1 MRFSYSITHVAGKL
15 LYTAD
20 ALSRAPLRED
30 NPENSDKQAEVES
43 FIATIIASLPASQ
56 QRLLGYQNAQA
67 ADSICSRII
76 TYCKS
81 GWPRSCND
89 SDVKPY
95 WNVRGNLTLHDE
107 LLLYGGRIV
116 VPKKLQMKTLHKIH
130 AGHQGIV
137 RCRLRATSSVWWPG
151 ISKDVEIY
159 VKKCPE
165 CVKMTANPR
174 DPLLTTPLPKYPWEK
189 VATDLFQ
196 HNGST
201 YLLAVDYF
209 SRYPEVIKLNSIT
222 SQAVISSL
230 KSIFTHHG
238 IPTVLVSDN
247 GPQFDSRDMKEF
259 ASTYGFQHITSSPY
273 YPQSNGLAERMVK
286 TVKSLLRN
294 TSDPYLALL
303 SYRATPLP
311 WCNYSPSELLIGR
324 RVKTD
329 IPQTT
334 DYLIPRWHFLPEFQQ
349 KDKEY
354 KEKQKEN
361 YDLQHRTR
369 SADVLPE
376 NSPVWVRTENTLVP
390 GRVISTATTPRSY
403 VVSTPTGII
412 RRNRQHLNPRL
423 NTTDSNS
430 DIDVDLSQDSPSI
443 NSQPERDETMTR
455 TQTGTQIRAPDR
467 LAYN

>member
-1 MRFSYSITHVAGKL
+1 M
-15 LYTAD
+15 
-20 ALSRAPLRED
+20 E
-30 NPENSDKQAEVES
+30 
-43 FIATIIASLPASQ
+43 
-56 QRLLGYQNAQA
+56 
-67 ADSICSRII
+67 
-76 TYCKS
+76 
-81 GWPRSCND
+81 
-89 SDVKPY
+89 
-95 WNVRGNLTLHDE
+95 
-107 LLLYGGRIV
+107 
-116 VPKKLQMKTLHKIH
+116 TLHKIH
-130 AGHQGIV
+130 ASHQGIV
-137 RCRLRATSSVWWPG
+137 RCQLRATSSVWWPG
-151 ISKDVEIY
+151 ISKDVESY

-174 DPLLTTPLPKYPWEK
+174 EPLLTSPLPKYPWEN

-201 YLLAVDYF
+201 NLLAVDNF
-209 SRYPEVIKLNSIT
+209 SRYPEVIKLNSTT

-230 KSIFTHHG
+230 KSIYSHHG

-259 ASTYGFQHITSSPY
+259 ASTYGFQHITSSPC
-273 YPQSNGLAERMVK
+273 YPQSNGLPERMVN
-286 TVKSLLRN
+286 TVKSLLRD
-294 TSDPYLALL
+294 TSDSYLALL
-303 SYRATPLP
+303 SYRATLWP

-329 IPQTT
+329 IPQTA
-334 DYLIPRWHFLPEFQQ
+334 DYFKKIPRWHFLPDFQQ
-349 KDKEY
+349 KDKGY

-376 NSPVWVRTENTLVP
+376 NSPDWVRTENTQVP

-403 VVSTPTGII
+403 VVSTLTGII
-412 RRNRQHLNPRL
+412 RRNQQHLNPGL

-430 DIDVDLSQDSPSI
+430 DIDIDLSQDTPSI
-443 NSQPERDETMTR
+443 NSQPERDKIMTT
-455 TQTGTQIRAPDR
+455 TQTGTQIGAPDR

>member
-1 MRFSYSITHVAGKL
+1 M
-15 LYTAD
+15 
-20 ALSRAPLRED
+20 
-30 NPENSDKQAEVES
+30 
-43 FIATIIASLPASQ
+43 
-56 QRLLGYQNAQA
+56 
-67 ADSICSRII
+67 
-76 TYCKS
+76 
-81 GWPRSCND
+81 
-89 SDVKPY
+89 
-95 WNVRGNLTLHDE
+95 
-107 LLLYGGRIV
+107 
-116 VPKKLQMKTLHKIH
+116 LQMETLHKIH

-137 RCRLRATSSVWWPG
+137 RRRLRATSSVWWPG
-151 ISKDVEIY
+151 ISKDVESY

-174 DPLLTTPLPKYPWEK
+174 EPLLTTPLPKYPWEK

-209 SRYPEVIKLNSIT
+209 SRYPEVIKLNSTT

-230 KSIFTHHG
+230 KSIFSHHG

-286 TVKSLLRN
+286 TVKSLLRD

-303 SYRATPLP
+303 SYRATPFP
-311 WCNYSPSELLIGR
+311 WCNYSPFELLMGR

-329 IPQTT
+329 IPQTA
-334 DYLIPRWHFLPEFQQ
+334 DYLIPRWHFLPNFQQ

-376 NSPVWVRTENTLVP
+376 NSPVWVRTGNTQVP

-412 RRNRQHLNPRL
+412 RRNRQLLNPRL

-430 DIDVDLSQDSPSI
+430 DIDIDLSQDTPSI
-443 NSQPERDETMTR
+443 NSQPERDKIMTR